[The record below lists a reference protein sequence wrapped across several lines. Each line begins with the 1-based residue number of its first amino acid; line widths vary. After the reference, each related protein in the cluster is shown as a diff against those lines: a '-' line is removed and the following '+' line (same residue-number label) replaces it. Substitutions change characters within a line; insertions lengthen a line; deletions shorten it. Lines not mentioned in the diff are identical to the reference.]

1 MAKKNNQFNLPYTG
15 QEVQQAVAKGLIAVT
30 TDPDQ
35 TFDAETQQML
45 RDKLGM
51 VGTGEKGDKGDKG
64 DPGEPGATGPQGPQG
79 EPGQPGADGKPG
91 ADGADGKPGAD
102 GADGQTPVKGTDY
115 FTPEEIE
122 QITNDVLQRVPQP
135 DWQQNDST
143 SPSYVQ
149 NRTHWME
156 QLYPPI
162 EWDGSTEGRD
172 SVDLTALGLG
182 VVYKVSDLQLTV
194 EEYLKSRVCVQVM
207 SSNDIPKVCASISY
221 AVDASQTVEGVP
233 EGFAVLS
240 GAYLYYTD
248 EGGYESDLAD
258 VTFVTFNVA
267 GDFTSTLGV
276 IIPSAGVYC
285 FAQNFVNAF
294 QTIAGLSSTIY
305 HTLDPNYLPDVVA
318 TKEYVE
324 EAVSNQVDISIGSA
338 LGGEY

>member
-15 QEVQQAVAKGLIAVT
+15 QEVQQAVANGLIAVT
-30 TDPDQ
+30 TAPEQ

-51 VGTGEKGDKGDKG
+51 VGTGEKGDKG

-91 ADGADGKPGAD
+91 ADGADG
-102 GADGQTPVKGTDY
+102 QTPVKGTDY

-122 QITNDVLQRVPQP
+122 QITNDVLQKVPQS

-162 EWDGSTEGRD
+162 EWDSSTEGRD
-172 SVDLTALGLG
+172 SVDLTALGIG
-182 VVYKVSDLQLTV
+182 VVYKVSDLLLTV
-194 EEYLKSRVCVQVM
+194 EQYQESKVCVQVVM
-207 SSNDIPKVCASISY
+207 SSNDILQGCEPISY
-221 AVDASQTVEGVP
+221 ALDASQAADGVP

-240 GAYLYYTD
+240 KGHTFYTD
-248 EGGYESDLAD
+248 ENGYDSDLAT
-258 VTFVTFNVA
+258 VYFVTFNVA

-276 IIPSAGVYC
+276 TIPSTGVYC
-285 FAQNFVNAF
+285 FAVNHVNAF
-294 QTIAGLSSTIY
+294 QAIVGLSSTIY
-305 HTLDPNYLPDVVA
+305 HTLDPNYIPETFA
-318 TKEYVE
+318 TTQYVD
-324 EAVSNQVDISIGSA
+324 EAIDNAVGSA
-338 LGGEY
+338 LGGAY

>member
-15 QEVQQAVAKGLIAVT
+15 QEVQQAVANGLIAVT
-30 TDPDQ
+30 TDPEQ

-91 ADGADGKPGAD
+91 ADGADGADGKPGAD

-122 QITNDVLQRVPQP
+122 QITNDVLQNVPQS

-172 SVDLTALGLG
+172 SVDLTVLGIG
-182 VVYKVSDLQLTV
+182 VVYKVSDLLLTV
-194 EEYLKSRVCVQVM
+194 EQYQESKVCVQVM
-207 SSNDIPKVCASISY
+207 SSNSIPKVCASISN
-221 AVDASQTVEGVP
+221 AVDVSQAVDGVP

-240 GAYLYYTD
+240 DTYLSYT
-248 EGGYESDLAD
+248 EKNGYESDLAI

-276 IIPSAGVYC
+276 AIPSTGVYC
-285 FAQNFVNAF
+285 FVRNFVDTF
-294 QTIAGLSSTIY
+294 QTIVGLSSTTY
-305 HTLDPNYLPDVVA
+305 HTLDPNYLPGTFA
-318 TKEYVE
+318 TTQYVD
-324 EAVSNQVDISIGSA
+324 EAIDNAIGSA
-338 LGGEY
+338 LGGAY